1 MSNQSR
7 GSTRL
12 ALIDAGMRLFGEFG
26 YDATSTRQVA
36 QAAGANISAIS
47 YYFGGKKGLRLAC
60 AEHIAEHLAMA
71 VSGLEKIDDMSPEY
85 AASKLE
91 QVLSEFVHILPEQ
104 SQGKEMAQFMLKE
117 VAQVSEVLD
126 LVFPKFIA
134 PVHESVCLLWAKATG
149 QYASSSDVILT
160 VFFTVRTGHIFQGRS
175 GNCSPAY
182 GLGYAFSTF
191 ATTQMQAMQL
201 TFFYF
206 LPSLLLSG
214 FMFPFRGMP
223 VWAQYIGEMFPLTHF
238 LRIIRAVMLKEANLE
253 AVSTPMAA
261 MLLFTFGFGLLALLR
276 FRRTLD

>member
-12 ALIDAGMRLFGEFG
+12 ALIDAGVRLFGEFG

-36 QAAGANISAIS
+36 QAADANISAIS

-71 VSGLEKIDDMSPEY
+71 VSGLEKIDDMSPED

-91 QVLSEFVHILPEQ
+91 QVLSEFVHILLEQ
-104 SQGKEMAQFMLKE
+104 PQGKEMAQFMLKE

-149 QYASSSDVILT
+149 QNASNSDVMLT
-160 VFFTVRTGHIFQGRS
+160 VFSLVGQVIYFRVGQEIVRRRMGWDSVEQTEV
-175 GNCSPAY
+175 
-182 GLGYAFSTF
+182 F
-191 ATTQMQAMQL
+191 AIQNVIRTN
-201 TFFYF
+201 
-206 LPSLLLSG
+206 
-214 FMFPFRGMP
+214 
-223 VWAQYIGEMFPLTHF
+223 
-238 LRIIRAVMLKEANLE
+238 LRA
-253 AVSTPMAA
+253 
-261 MLLFTFGFGLLALLR
+261 
-276 FRRTLD
+276 TLDVARKGSIQ